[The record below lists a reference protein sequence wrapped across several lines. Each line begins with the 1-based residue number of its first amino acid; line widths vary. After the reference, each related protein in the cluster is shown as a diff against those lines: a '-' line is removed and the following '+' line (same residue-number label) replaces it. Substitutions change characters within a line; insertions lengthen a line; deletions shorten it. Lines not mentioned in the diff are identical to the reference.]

1 MRILSEIRNQLTGKL
16 LDILLLIIQQFLDIS
31 LLIIQTDTEAVVSN
45 ILNVEISKSSVI
57 REHA

>member
-45 ILNVEISKSSVI
+45 ILNV
-57 REHA
+57 